1 MDVRCWVCVLLVY
14 SKLQSKSKE
23 ARDAALRVTHILI
36 ARPVNDGCM
45 LPNLTPTMTPT
56 CQAFFLF
63 WRNAFFTRR
72 DGSQA
77 PTHHHTAGAH
87 TSTRTLRTLITRY
100 PNTRTSGR
108 DCGETPRCGT
118 HSGEHVWVAPRQCDP
133 FSSRGAISRKPH
145 SRRAGRQG
153 CRAST
158 RVPDA
163 CASPAGGWVR
173 TAMWLSAGVRSGPQP
188 GLISSTPPQT
198 AARLHSPRRRCAGE
212 AAVCSCGDAR
222 GRRSLAARGT
232 SAFSPAVACM

>member
-1 MDVRCWVCVLLVY
+1 MQY
-14 SKLQSKSKE
+14 SIF
-23 ARDAALRVTHILI
+23 V
-36 ARPVNDGCM
+36 
-45 LPNLTPTMTPT
+45 
-56 CQAFFLF
+56 FFGG
-63 WRNAFFTRR
+63 RNAFFTRR

-87 TSTRTLRTLITRY
+87 TSTRTLRTDHTISQHAHIRARLR
-100 PNTRTSGR
+100 
-108 DCGETPRCGT
+108 ETPRCGT

-198 AARLHSPRRRCAGE
+198 AARPHSPRRRCAGE

-232 SAFSPAVACM
+232 SAFSPTVACM